1 MSINGY
7 FVITYIQLLPHSILV
22 YTLVSVFLLIYLSLL
37 AYLGYMAIVY
47 NTQQPEQPYMVRF
60 NHFIKKLDL
69 FKTSFCFWYAMAQ
82 KFI

>member
-60 NHFIKKLDL
+60 NHF
-69 FKTSFCFWYAMAQ
+69 
-82 KFI
+82 